1 MSTKIVYLD
10 QNKWIALA
18 KAAKNPDEKSEVRS
32 ALEFLVNE
40 RKAGRVLLPL
50 TATNVYE
57 THKIN
62 IVLSGT
68 HAPLG
73 MRLKVAKEFLASDE
87 PAKLKLGVKAL
98 EAMMQ
103 SDHFSSPYS
112 FDFGARSRDYGFHP
126 KTGNDVGVWFE
137 EVLKVV
143 EPFVVA
149 DGPVATRLR
158 KAMTRQFRGLS
169 LHAPA

>member
-18 KAAKNPDEKSEVRS
+18 KAAKNPDEKSEARS

-62 IVLSGT
+62 NPERRFDLAYCMT
-68 HAPLG
+68 TLG
-73 MRLKVAKEFLASDE
+73 
-87 PAKLKLGVKAL
+87 
-98 EAMMQ
+98 EA
-103 SDHFSSPYS
+103 Y
-112 FDFGARSRDYGFHP
+112 
-126 KTGNDVGVWFE
+126 V
-137 EVLKVV
+137 
-143 EPFVVA
+143 
-149 DGPVATRLR
+149 
-158 KAMTRQFRGLS
+158 FRGRHKRLEVEIIDAVRRAYDMPSLERENHWFLS
-169 LHAPA
+169 RVFYESTAEWNDPRLGPGI